1 MRLVPRLRLAP
12 AGLALLA
19 AALAPSLVFALPPA
33 AAAPAA
39 SFWSTRP
46 TPATPAA
53 PAAAEES
60 GPRPAST
67 MLRRP
72 ARATAKKPPVT
83 ERASSLLTARPAAQ
97 GPLALRARPGGRL
110 LASLGKTTEFG
121 SPLVLSVVERR
132 GGWLGVAS
140 PELPNGKLGWVRA
153 ADVDLSPIALSVVID
168 LSDRRLVVRRG
179 ERVVRQIVVGIGAS
193 GSPTPA
199 GRFAVTDKLAGS
211 DYGPYYGCCI
221 LALSG
226 RQPNLPPGWTGG
238 DRIAIHGTNDPGSV
252 GAARSA
258 GCLRAGDVDL
268 RALMR
273 LLPLGTPVEIRA

>member
-1 MRLVPRLRLAP
+1 MRFIPRLRLAP
-12 AGLALLA
+12 ASLALLA

-39 SFWSTRP
+39 SSRP

-53 PAAAEES
+53 PAAVEET
-60 GPRPAST
+60 GPRPAPT

-72 ARATAKKPPVT
+72 ARATAEKPPVS
-83 ERASSLLTARPAAQ
+83 EQPPAFLAARPAGQ
-97 GPLALRARPGGRL
+97 DPLALRARPGGRL
-110 LASLGKTTEFG
+110 LAGLPRTTEFG
-121 SPLVLSVVERR
+121 SPRVLSVVERR
-132 GGWLGVAS
+132 GGWVGVTT

-153 ADVDLSPIALSVVID
+153 ADVELTPIALSIVID
-168 LSDRRLVVRRG
+168 LSDRSLAVHRG
-179 ERVVRQIVVGIGAS
+179 ERVVRRVTVGVGAA
-193 GSPTPA
+193 GSPTPT
-199 GRFAVTDKLAGS
+199 GRFAVTDKLAGG

-226 RQPNLPPGWTGG
+226 RQPELPPGWTGG
-238 DRIAIHGTNDPGSV
+238 DRIAIHGTNDAGSV

-258 GCLRAGDVDL
+258 GCLRASDVDL

-273 LLPLGTPVEIRA
+273 LLPLGTPVVIRA